1 MNNKKT
7 ILFILPNLEG
17 GGAERVVLNVL
28 SSLSKKKYNLHLAL
42 INDTGK
48 YRDNIPETVIV
59 HVLNKKKVRYSV
71 KGINRIIAKVKPN
84 FVFTTLMHVNIVLII
99 NKIFN
104 KRYKLIIRE
113 ANYLSFAFSQLNFF
127 KRTFFNYLVK
137 VFYPYSDCIVAQCEE
152 MKNDLINNY
161 RISPN
166 IIKVIHNPID
176 VDYIKRMSMVGSNP
190 FNSSKVNL
198 LAVGRLTHQKGFDI
212 LIRSLNVVKIQIPNV
227 HLTIL
232 GEGQDYDYL
241 MNLVNSLELNSYV
254 TFLGF
259 QKNPFVFYKY
269 CDIYVL
275 SSRYEG
281 FPNTLLEALACGC
294 KVVSTDCKSGPKE
307 ILGNSDYGT
316 LVKVDDTESLA
327 DGIIKAYLGENR
339 SGDRYIYF
347 DTRKIIKHYEEIF
360 DK

>member
-1 MNNKKT
+1 MKQIKS
-7 ILFILPNLEG
+7 IIFILPNLEG
-17 GGAERVVLNVL
+17 GGAERVILNIINNL
-28 SSLSKKKYNLHLAL
+28 PNNKYEIHLAI
-42 INDTGK
+42 INDSGK
-48 YRDNIPETVIV
+48 YFDAIPEHALV
-59 HVLNKKKVRYSV
+59 HVLNVKKVRYSFLGV
-71 KGINRIIAKVKPN
+71 NKLITKVKPDI
-84 FVFTTLMHVNIVLII
+84 VFTTLMHVNIALIF
-99 NKIFN
+99 NKIFK

-113 ANYLSFAFSQLNFF
+113 ANYLSLAFNQLNFF
-127 KRTFFNYLVK
+127 KRAVFNCIVK
-137 VFYPYSDCIVAQCEE
+137 IFYPYSDCIVAQCEE

-190 FNSSKVNL
+190 FDSSKVNL
-198 LAVGRLTHQKGFDI
+198 LAVGRLTHQKGFDN
-212 LIRSLNVVKIQIPNV
+212 LIRSLNVIKIQIPNV

-232 GEGQDYDYL
+232 GEGPDYEFL
-241 MNLVNSLELNSYV
+241 LNLVNSLELNSFV

-307 ILGNSDYGT
+307 ILANGNYGT
-316 LVKVDDTESLA
+316 LVKVDDVESLA
-327 DGIIKAYLGENR
+327 DGIVKTYFGDNR
-339 SGDRYIYF
+339 SGDRYTYF
-347 DTRKIIKHYEEIF
+347 DIRNIINQYEAIF